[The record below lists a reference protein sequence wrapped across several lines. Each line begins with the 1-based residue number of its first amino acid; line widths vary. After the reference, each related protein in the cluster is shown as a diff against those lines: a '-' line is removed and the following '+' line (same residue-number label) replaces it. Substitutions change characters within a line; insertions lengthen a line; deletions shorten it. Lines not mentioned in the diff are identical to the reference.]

1 MMIERKRDI
10 DKCLEKGEWTWSE
23 KEKAR
28 KEPKERKTEKDAVK
42 LRSCLLVFLEQ
53 EKKLSVES
61 VKTSF
66 QEKLKFFFFQNH
78 PEERSRF
85 FLFLVVV
92 YSFWRRDFK
101 KFAPLKKVFPFFRKL
116 NAMTVFKIWKPFRT
130 IFWHR

>member
-66 QEKLKFFFFQNH
+66 QEKLKFFFF
-78 PEERSRF
+78 PKSSWREISVFFF
-85 FLFLVVV
+85 FLLLFILFEVEI
-92 YSFWRRDFK
+92 
-101 KFAPLKKVFPFFRKL
+101 LKNLR
-116 NAMTVFKIWKPFRT
+116 
-130 IFWHR
+130 H

>member
-61 VKTSF
+61 VRTSF
-66 QEKLKFFFFQNH
+66 QEKLKFFFFKIILK
-78 PEERSRF
+78 RDLGFFF
-85 FLFLVVV
+85 FLLLFIL
-92 YSFWRRDFK
+92 FEDE
-101 KFAPLKKVFPFFRKL
+101 
-116 NAMTVFKIWKPFRT
+116 I
-130 IFWHR
+130 